1 MRLSHIILI
10 LFVICTQPTLAAE
23 HEISLR
29 GSWKFSIG
37 DNEAWALPGFDDA
50 SWDLIV
56 VPSRWEEQGYQGYN
70 GFAWYRKTLIIPA
83 SFSGRELFL
92 ELGFID
98 DVDEVYFNGIKIG
111 QTGAFPPQYATAY
124 NAFRKYQIP
133 VTLVNH
139 GKTNVIAVRTYD
151 AQLEGGIVSGT
162 IRLLA
167 GEVAVIPDIDL
178 SGNWNFNLGREV
190 LAKTTSIVVPGAWE
204 DQGFYNYDGYAVYS
218 RTVNVPA
225 HLASQKLIFL
235 AGRIDDDDQFF
246 VNGKLV
252 GQTGNFSSALNSDMH
267 REFRNYFI
275 PDGLIQP
282 GKNVLVIKVH
292 DRGHEGGILEGN
304 IGLITQENFITYWKK
319 RRQ

>member
-10 LFVICTQPTLAAE
+10 LFVICTQQTLAAE

-29 GSWKFSIG
+29 GNWKFSIG

-50 SWDLIV
+50 SWDLIA

-178 SGNWNFNLGREV
+178 SGNWNFNLGKEV
-190 LAKTTSIVVPGAWE
+190 LTQTTSIVVPGAWE

-235 AGRIDDDDQFF
+235 AGRIDDDDQFY

-252 GQTGNFSSALNSDMH
+252 GQTGNFSGALNSDMH

-275 PDGLIQP
+275 PDDLIQP

-292 DRGHEGGILEGN
+292 DRGYEGGILEGS